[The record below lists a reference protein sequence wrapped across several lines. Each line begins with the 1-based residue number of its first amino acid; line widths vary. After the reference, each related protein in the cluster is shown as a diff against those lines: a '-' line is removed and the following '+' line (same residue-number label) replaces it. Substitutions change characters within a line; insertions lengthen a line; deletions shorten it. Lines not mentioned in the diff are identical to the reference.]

1 MNIKEALQTL
11 EISSVLVSNLTLES
25 LKKKYHKMAL
35 ANHPDKNGNTPEST
49 QQFQRIQEAYDLL
62 KREISNSEI
71 NNNNNTW
78 PEDTDKTG
86 YTEILHLF
94 IDGILKGKYNE
105 FISSIVKDIVTGC
118 KEISIK
124 LFEGMTKEQSLSIY
138 NFILK
143 YKQLMRLD
151 DATLEKVREII
162 VSKFSDVQIYILNPS
177 INDLFQNNVY
187 KLEIDRKI
195 YFVPLWHNE
204 LHFESD
210 IIVKCNPDL
219 PPNVEI
225 DEDNNL
231 IITERIL
238 ITSITSSLFKSPTRN
253 IKVGDYSFELP
264 LDQLYLRPFQTYI
277 LRKKGISKI
286 SETDIYE
293 IEDKADIIIKIIFE

>member
-1 MNIKEALQTL
+1 MNMNIKEALQTL
-11 EISSVLVSNLTLES
+11 EISSVSVSLES
-25 LKKKYHKMAL
+25 LKKRYHKMAL

-49 QQFQRIQEAYDLL
+49 QRFQKIQEAYDLL
-62 KREISNSEI
+62 KREISSA
-71 NNNNNTW
+71 NTL
-78 PEDTDKTG
+78 PEETDKTG

-124 LFEGMTKEQSLSIY
+124 LFEGMNKEQSLSIY

-143 YKQLMRLD
+143 YKQVMRLD

-187 KLEIDRKI
+187 KLEIDGKI
-195 YFVPLWHNE
+195 YFVPLWHSE

-231 IITERIL
+231 IITERIHV
-238 ITSITSSLFKSPTRN
+238 TSITSSLFKSPTRT
-253 IKVGDYSFELP
+253 IKLGDYSFELP

-286 SETDIYE
+286 SETDLYE
-293 IEDKADIIIKIIFE
+293 IEDKADIIFKIIFE

>member
-1 MNIKEALQTL
+1 MNMNIKEALQTL
-11 EISSVLVSNLTLES
+11 EISSVSVSLES
-25 LKKKYHKMAL
+25 LKKRYHKMAL

-49 QQFQRIQEAYDLL
+49 QRFQKIQEAYDLL
-62 KREISNSEI
+62 KREISSA
-71 NNNNNTW
+71 NTL
-78 PEDTDKTG
+78 PEEPDKTG

-124 LFEGMTKEQSLSIY
+124 LFEGMNKEQSLSIY

-143 YKQLMRLD
+143 YKQVMRLD

-187 KLEIDRKI
+187 KLEIDGKI
-195 YFVPLWHNE
+195 YFVPLWHSE

-231 IITERIL
+231 IITERIPV
-238 ITSITSSLFKSPTRN
+238 TSITSSLFKSPTRT
-253 IKVGDYSFELP
+253 IKLGDYSFELP

-286 SETDIYE
+286 SETDLYE
-293 IEDKADIIIKIIFE
+293 IEDKADIIFKIIFE

>member
-11 EISSVLVSNLTLES
+11 EISSVSNLTLES
-25 LKKKYHKMAL
+25 LKKRYHKMAL

-49 QQFQRIQEAYDLL
+49 QRFQRIQEAYDLL
-62 KREISNSEI
+62 KREISY
-71 NNNNNTW
+71 NNNNNNKW
-78 PEDTDKTG
+78 PEEPDKTG

-143 YKQLMRLD
+143 YKQVMRLD

-177 INDLFQNNVY
+177 VNDLFQNNVY
-187 KLEIDRKI
+187 KLEIDGKI
-195 YFVPLWHNE
+195 YFVPLWHSE

-219 PPNVEI
+219 PDNVEI

-231 IITERIL
+231 IITERIP
-238 ITSITSSLFKSPTRN
+238 ISSITSSLFKSSTRT
-253 IKVGDYSFELP
+253 IKLRDYSFELP
-264 LDQLYLRPFQTYI
+264 MDQLYLRPFQTYI

-293 IEDKADIIIKIIFE
+293 IEDKADIIFKIIFE

>member
-11 EISSVLVSNLTLES
+11 EISSVSVSLES
-25 LKKKYHKMAL
+25 LKKRYHKMAL

-49 QQFQRIQEAYDLL
+49 QRFQRIQEAYDLL
-62 KREISNSEI
+62 KREIGNSE
-71 NNNNNTW
+71 NNNNNIW
-78 PEDTDKTG
+78 PEETDKTG

-124 LFEGMTKEQSLSIY
+124 LFEGMNKEQSLSIY

-143 YKQLMRLD
+143 YKQVMRLD

-177 INDLFQNNVY
+177 INDLFQKNVY
-187 KLEIDRKI
+187 KLEIDGKI
-195 YFVPLWHNE
+195 YFVPLWHSE

-231 IITERIL
+231 IITERIPV
-238 ITSITSSLFKSPTRN
+238 TSITSSLFKSPTRT
-253 IKVGDYSFELP
+253 IKLGDYSFELP

-286 SETDIYE
+286 SETDLYE
-293 IEDKADIIIKIIFE
+293 IEDKADIIFKIIFE

>member
-11 EISSVLVSNLTLES
+11 EISSVSVSLES
-25 LKKKYHKMAL
+25 LKKRYHKMAL

-49 QQFQRIQEAYDLL
+49 QRFQKIQEAYDLL
-62 KREISNSEI
+62 KREISSA
-71 NNNNNTW
+71 NTL
-78 PEDTDKTG
+78 PEETDKTG

-124 LFEGMTKEQSLSIY
+124 LFEGMNKEQSLSIY

-143 YKQLMRLD
+143 YKQVMRLD

-187 KLEIDRKI
+187 KLEIDGKI
-195 YFVPLWHNE
+195 YFVPLWHSE

-231 IITERIL
+231 IITERIHV
-238 ITSITSSLFKSPTRN
+238 TSITSSLFKSPTRT
-253 IKVGDYSFELP
+253 IKLGDYSFELP

-277 LRKKGISKI
+277 LRMKGIVLEAFNKSMTPLFI
-286 SETDIYE
+286 LIPIREMDY
-293 IEDKADIIIKIIFE
+293 